1 MFTDRSRPDDGA
13 TRYSMIWQNGQSWAG
28 IETHMAYGAE
38 SAALARALGTA
49 SRRQPPPPPPKGS
62 RSFTDAQATT
72 RRTASG
78 EPSPGQMYAL
88 QARKHTAV
96 LRRAKPDITIEIRW
110 CPSHKRA
117 PSRQMGQAEPDPA
130 EWNG

>member
-49 SRRQPPPPPPKGS
+49 SLTQPPPPPPKRVTIFHG
-62 RSFTDAQATT
+62 RPGHHQAHGLGG
-72 RRTASG
+72 A
-78 EPSPGQMYAL
+78 
-88 QARKHTAV
+88 
-96 LRRAKPDITIEIRW
+96 
-110 CPSHKRA
+110 
-117 PSRQMGQAEPDPA
+117 
-130 EWNG
+130 